1 MYDFVPPR
9 YRFLRLGPVSLRNY
23 RLKRFVVPV
32 ENIVKRLDVFKA
44 SSSENCIAMLGGETS
59 IYKPEADNPFRGF
72 LKDER

>member
-1 MYDFVPPR
+1 M
-9 YRFLRLGPVSLRNY
+9 
-23 RLKRFVVPV
+23 KRFVVPV